1 MATAAVS
8 EQATLGVRGGTWG
21 VLAPFALFLAGVSWL
36 GLSGAPDERGF
47 WPILLGAIML
57 ALALATDR
65 KATIDVILKGMSQP
79 LVALMVMAWMS
90 AGVLGNLLGAS
101 GLVTSL
107 VGLAKDAHLLG
118 GTYVAA
124 AFAVGALMS
133 TSTGTSLGTILI
145 AGPVLYPAGGAL
157 NADPSMLAGAIL
169 AGATFGDSIS
179 PVSDTTIAS
188 SSTQDADI
196 GGTVRRRMLYAV
208 PAGLAAFAVFFVW
221 GGAAACTANCSGGVS
236 MTPVASEAAARVSA
250 TIATSPRMLP
260 LIMLLV
266 PAFVIVL
273 LLNKRHMLEGLLAGI
288 VFACVLA
295 LATGLLTPHQ
305 LLYID
310 ATRFGARGLIVEG
323 MERGVGA
330 SVFTILLMGLAATL
344 EASGMLARVVAFAQA
359 RTKDQ
364 RGAEW
369 WIVGAM
375 SAAVMLTTHS
385 VVAILTVGRFAKEAG
400 SKVGLGPYRRANLL
414 DVTACTWPFLLP
426 FFIPTILV
434 ASVTAS
440 GVGFGMPRV
449 SALSAGL
456 ANAYSWG
463 LLAMLL
469 WAVASGMGRDRG

>member
-1 MATAAVS
+1 MATAAS
-8 EQATLGVRGGTWG
+8 RETATLGVRGGTWG

-57 ALALATDR
+57 ALVLATDR
-65 KATIDVILKGMSQP
+65 RATIEIILKGMSQP

-90 AGVLGNLLGAS
+90 AGVLGNVLGAS
-101 GLVTSL
+101 GLIASL
-107 VGLAKDAHLLG
+107 VGIAKGAYLTG
-118 GTYVAA
+118 GAYTAA

-157 NADPSMLAGAIL
+157 AADPAMLAGAIL

-188 SSTQDADI
+188 STTQEADI
-196 GGTVRRRMLYAV
+196 GGTVRRRLLYAV
-208 PAGLAAFAVFFVW
+208 PAGIVAFIVFAVW
-221 GGAAACTANCSGGVS
+221 GGAGHV
-236 MTPVASEAAARVSA
+236 AAA
-250 TIATSPRMLP
+250 TTSDAGGASMAGAAAVTAAGARFLP
-260 LIMLLV
+260 LVMLLV
-266 PAFVIVL
+266 PAVVIAL

-288 VFACVLA
+288 VLACALA

-310 ATRFGARGLIVEG
+310 PARFGARGLIVEG

-344 EASGMLARVVAFAQA
+344 EASGMLARVVASVQA
-359 RTKDQ
+359 RMTGP
-364 RGAEW
+364 RLAEW
-369 WIVGAM
+369 WIVGVM

-385 VVAILTVGRFAKEAG
+385 VVAILTVGRFTRDAG
-400 SKVGLGPYRRANLL
+400 SRAGLGPYRRANLL

-426 FFIPTILV
+426 FFIPTILA

-440 GVGFGMPRV
+440 GAGFGMPRV
-449 SALSAGL
+449 SALSAGA

-463 LLAMLL
+463 LLVMLV